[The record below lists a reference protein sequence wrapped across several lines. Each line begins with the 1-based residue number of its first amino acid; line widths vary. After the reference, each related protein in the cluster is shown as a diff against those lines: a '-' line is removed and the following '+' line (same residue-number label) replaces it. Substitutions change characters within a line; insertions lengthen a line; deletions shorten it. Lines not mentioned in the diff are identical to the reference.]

1 MMCGTTAC
9 EVEEE
14 KNANH
19 ALTGNMG
26 NAVEWKKET
35 SSLSSHLRLT
45 IRFSLDNQSR
55 MREREGGKERFA
67 KFLL

>member
-19 ALTGNMG
+19 ALTGNKG
-26 NAVEWKKET
+26 NAAEWKKGEKT
-35 SSLSSHLRLT
+35 NIFAFLPSPT
-45 IRFSLDNQSR
+45 DNTFFPGHPISDEEKR
-55 MREREGGKERFA
+55 KREIC
-67 KFLL
+67 